1 MKRINSS
8 YKLVE
13 FLSGRRSGADTVV
26 NVATIEFRFR
36 TIVLIEKFVLDV
48 AYEKIGVAG
57 SHFCAQKRDDLNK
70 QILQCRSEL
79 SKICPAI
86 LVHSI
91 RTKIQEVN
99 AKLFNHRR
107 QTYFHYGYYISL
119 HRHP

>member
-36 TIVLIEKFVLDV
+36 AIVLIEKFVLDV

-57 SHFCAQKRDDLNK
+57 SHFCAHGHTIDLFIITVTEWK
-70 QILQCRSEL
+70 T
-79 SKICPAI
+79 
-86 LVHSI
+86 V
-91 RTKIQEVN
+91 
-99 AKLFNHRR
+99 
-107 QTYFHYGYYISL
+107 
-119 HRHP
+119 